1 MRSGRARVHQRNGR
15 IHLKAP
21 RELALMREAGRI
33 VALTLERLREHL
45 RPGVT
50 TADLDALAEATIRS
64 RGAVP
69 AFKGYRGFP
78 ASVCTSINE
87 ELVHGIPSHDRVLKE
102 GDIISLDVG
111 AIYKGWYGDAAITLP
126 VGAISAE
133 ARRLLDATEGALYAG
148 IAQARAGNRLR
159 DISAAVQA
167 YVESRGFAVVRE
179 YTGHGIGRAMHEL
192 PEILNFVP
200 EHGYDPGLWLQP
212 GMTMALEP
220 MVQIGTWRTRVLADG
235 WTVVS
240 ADGSLTAHFEHTI
253 AITDGEPEI
262 LTRL

>member
-1 MRSGRARVHQRNGR
+1 MGGRVRTRRQDGR
-15 IHLKAP
+15 IHLKTAA
-21 RELALMREAGRI
+21 ELALMREAGRI
-33 VALTLERLREHL
+33 VALTLERLREYA
-45 RPGVT
+45 RPGIT
-50 TADLDALAEATIRS
+50 TAELDALAEATIRS

-78 ASVCTSINE
+78 ASVCTSINQ
-87 ELVHGIPSHDRVLKE
+87 ELVHGIPSPDRILAE
-102 GDIISLDVG
+102 GDVISLDVG
-111 AIYKGWYGDAAITLP
+111 AIYQGWYGDAAISVP
-126 VGAISAE
+126 VGEISPLAQ
-133 ARRLLDATEGALYAG
+133 RLLAATEGALYAA

-167 YVESRGFAVVRE
+167 HVESRGFAVVRE

-200 EHGYDPGLWLQP
+200 DHSYDMGPWLQP
-212 GMTMALEP
+212 GMTLALEP
-220 MVQIGTWRTRVLADG
+220 MVQAGTWRTRSLADG

-240 ADGSLTAHFEHTI
+240 ADGSLAAHFEHTI

>member
-1 MRSGRARVHQRNGR
+1 MGGRGRANRQDGR
-15 IHLKAP
+15 IQLKTAS
-21 RELALMREAGRI
+21 ELALMREAGRI
-33 VALTLERLREHL
+33 VALTLERLRDYV

-50 TADLDALAEATIRS
+50 TAELDALAEAIIRS
-64 RGAVP
+64 RGAIP

-78 ASVCTSINE
+78 ASVCTSINQ
-87 ELVHGIPSHDRVLKE
+87 ELVHGIPSPDRVLAA

-111 AIYKGWYGDAAITLP
+111 AVYQGWYGDAAITVP
-126 VGAISAE
+126 VGEISPLAQ
-133 ARRLLDATEGALYAG
+133 RLLDATEGALYAG

-167 YVESRGFAVVRE
+167 HVESRGFAVVRE

-200 EHGYDPGLWLQP
+200 DHSYDAGPWLQP
-212 GMTMALEP
+212 GMTLALEP
-220 MVQIGTWRTRVLADG
+220 MVQVGTWRTRALADG

-240 ADGSLTAHFEHTI
+240 ADGSLAAHFEHTI

>member
-1 MRSGRARVHQRNGR
+1 MGGRVRAHRQDGR
-15 IHLKAP
+15 IQLKTAA
-21 RELALMREAGRI
+21 ELYLMREAGRI
-33 VALTLERLREHL
+33 VALTLERLREYV
-45 RPGVT
+45 RPGIT
-50 TADLDALAEATIRS
+50 TAELDALAEAIIRS

-78 ASVCTSINE
+78 ASVCTSINQ
-87 ELVHGIPSHDRVLKE
+87 ELVHGIPSPDRVLAE

-111 AIYKGWYGDAAITLP
+111 AIYQGWYGDAAITVP
-126 VGAISAE
+126 VGEISPLAQ
-133 ARRLLDATEGALYAG
+133 RLLAATEGALYAG

-167 YVESRGFAVVRE
+167 HVESRGFAVVRE

-200 EHGYDPGLWLQP
+200 DHSYDAGPWLQP
-212 GMTMALEP
+212 GMTLALEP
-220 MVQIGTWRTRVLADG
+220 MVQVGTWRTRALADG

-240 ADGSLTAHFEHTI
+240 ADGSLAAHFEHTI

>member
-1 MRSGRARVHQRNGR
+1 MGGRVRTRRQDSR
-15 IHLKAP
+15 IQVKSAA
-21 RELALMREAGRI
+21 ELALMREAGRI
-33 VALTLERLREHL
+33 VALTLERLQEFV

-50 TADLDALAEATIRS
+50 TAELDALAEATIRS
-64 RGAVP
+64 HGAIP
-69 AFKGYRGFP
+69 AFKGYRGYP
-78 ASVCTSINE
+78 ASLCASINQ
-87 ELVHGIPSHDRVLKE
+87 ELVHGIPSPDRHLAE

-111 AIYKGWYGDAAITLP
+111 AIHQGWFGDSAITVA
-126 VGAISAE
+126 VGEISPMAQK
-133 ARRLLDATEGALYAG
+133 LLDATQGALYSG

-167 YVESRGFAVVRE
+167 HVESRGFAVVRE

-200 EHGYDPGLWLQP
+200 EHSFDAGPWLQP
-212 GMTMALEP
+212 GMTLALEP
-220 MVQIGTWRTRVLADG
+220 MVQVGTWRTRALADG

-240 ADGSLTAHFEHTI
+240 ADGSLAAHFEHTI

>member
-1 MRSGRARVHQRNGR
+1 MGGRGRANRQDGR
-15 IHLKAP
+15 IQLKTAS
-21 RELALMREAGRI
+21 ELALMREAGRI
-33 VALTLERLREHL
+33 VALTLERLRDYV
-45 RPGVT
+45 RPGVS
-50 TADLDALAEATIRS
+50 TAELDALAEAIIRS
-64 RGAVP
+64 RGAIP

-78 ASVCTSINE
+78 ASVCTSINQ
-87 ELVHGIPSHDRVLKE
+87 ELVHGIPSPDRVLAA

-111 AIYKGWYGDAAITLP
+111 AVYQGWYGDAAITVP
-126 VGAISAE
+126 VGEISPLAQ
-133 ARRLLDATEGALYAG
+133 RLLDATEGALYAG

-167 YVESRGFAVVRE
+167 HVESRGFAVVRE

-200 EHGYDPGLWLQP
+200 DHSYDAGPWLQP
-212 GMTMALEP
+212 GMTLALEP
-220 MVQIGTWRTRVLADG
+220 MVQVGTWRTRALADG

-240 ADGSLTAHFEHTI
+240 ADGSLAAHFEHTI

>member
-1 MRSGRARVHQRNGR
+1 MGGRGRANRQDGR
-15 IHLKAP
+15 IQLKTAA
-21 RELALMREAGRI
+21 ELALMHEAGRI
-33 VALTLERLREHL
+33 VALTLDRLRDYV

-50 TADLDALAEATIRS
+50 TAELDALAEAIIRS
-64 RGAVP
+64 RGAIP

-78 ASVCTSINE
+78 ASVCTSINQ
-87 ELVHGIPSHDRVLKE
+87 ELVHGIPSPDRVLAA

-111 AIYKGWYGDAAITLP
+111 AVYQGWYGDAAITVP
-126 VGAISAE
+126 VGEISPLAQ
-133 ARRLLDATEGALYAG
+133 RLLAATEGALYAG

-167 YVESRGFAVVRE
+167 HVESRGFAVVRE

-200 EHGYDPGLWLQP
+200 DHSYDAGPWLQP
-212 GMTMALEP
+212 GMTLALEP
-220 MVQIGTWRTRVLADG
+220 MVQVGTWRTRALADG

-240 ADGSLTAHFEHTI
+240 ADGSLAAHFEHTI